1 MKKIILGLSGLLAL
15 SLIVVL
21 FINAQTST
29 QDVKKPAT
37 ETSMNCGACP
47 SASAAACAAKV
58 ENKTTEAKTC
68 DPVKCKEMGCD
79 PAKCK
84 EGKCDPATC
93 KANCTTAG
101 GGMKNCDPAKCTGMA
116 KK

>member
-21 FINAQTST
+21 FINAQNST

-37 ETSMNCGACP
+37 ETSMTCGACP

-68 DPVKCKEMGCD
+68 DPAKCKEMGCD

-93 KANCTTAG
+93 KAHTAAASESV
-101 GGMKNCDPAKCTGMA
+101 KACCPGMA